1 MVCKLNREQEMMDV
15 ASKTINAIVDRTN
28 RSDANIRRSM
38 LGTGADG
45 RQSWALSQ
53 TPLCLHP
60 GSAT

>member
-1 MVCKLNREQEMMDV
+1 MMDV